1 MILAAIEEILENND
15 VKRKE
20 DIHGNLFNR
29 HYTTL
34 YKVFKCV
41 CLLNCIIYLF
51 ITICYLFL
59 YADLISVHMHQ
70 TVLCF
75 LIKIKRK
82 MIYS

>member
-29 HYTTL
+29 HYSTL

-59 YADLISVHMHQ
+59 YLIRVHMHQ